1 MTPTTQVHDTSLP
14 RSHYILTAMQTRV
27 MHILAEY
34 TKQHG
39 EGGAYEAWRISHAA
53 QARFGSSA
61 YSTYPSRLKE
71 LTDINLVEV
80 ADKFGVSDQGT
91 PGCMRYRL
99 TVDGIAWCRRNKM
112 LAEEGE

>member
-1 MTPTTQVHDTSLP
+1 MAPTTQAHDTTVD
-14 RSHYILTAMQTRV
+14 RTRYILTAMQTRV
-27 MHILAEY
+27 MHTLAEY
-34 TKQHG
+34 TEHHG
-39 EGGAYEAWRISHAA
+39 ECGAYEAWKISRAA
-53 QARFGSSA
+53 QARYGSSA

-80 ADKFGVSDQGT
+80 ADKFGVSDHGT

-112 LAEEGE
+112 LTEEGE

>member
-1 MTPTTQVHDTSLP
+1 MTSTTQAHDTSLP

-34 TKQHG
+34 TKQYG
-39 EGGAYEAWRISHAA
+39 EGGVYEAWKISRGA
-53 QARFGSSA
+53 QKRYGTSA

-80 ADKFGVSDQGT
+80 ADRFGVSDHGT

-99 TVDGIAWCRRNKM
+99 TQDGIAWCQHNK
-112 LAEEGE
+112 LLEEEGE